1 LTTKDLGF
9 IIAVRINHEST
20 LNRKEEDRT
29 MTTLV
34 RWDPFREVA
43 VMQNQLSRLLT
54 GSFESAGNGSQ
65 SWVPTLDAWETDDE
79 LVYAFDLPGVPQ
91 DKISVEVEDGTL
103 TVSAERERSQEVS
116 EESYHRFERRFGS
129 FARTV
134 GLPQGITEDA
144 INAAYKN
151 GVLEIHVPKPE
162 QVKPK
167 KIQIANG
174 GAETQTIEG
183 TKA

>member
-1 LTTKDLGF
+1 
-9 IIAVRINHEST
+9 
-20 LNRKEEDRT
+20 

-43 VMQNQLSRLLT
+43 AMQNQLSRLLSGT
-54 GSFESAGNGSQ
+54 FESAGNGSQ
-65 SWVPTLDAWETDDE
+65 SWVPTLDAWETEDE
-79 LVYAFDLPGVPQ
+79 LVYAFDLPGVSQ

-103 TVSAERERSQEVS
+103 TVSAERDRSTDVSQER
-116 EESYHRFERRFGS
+116 YHRFERRFGS

-144 INAAYKN
+144 INASYKD

-167 KIQIANG
+167 KIQIATAD
-174 GAETQTIEG
+174 AEAKTIEG

>member
-1 LTTKDLGF
+1 
-9 IIAVRINHEST
+9 
-20 LNRKEEDRT
+20 
-29 MTTLV
+29 MTALV

-43 VMQNQLSRLLT
+43 AMQNQLSRLLT
-54 GSFESAGNGSQ
+54 GAFESTGNGSQ

-116 EESYHRFERRFGS
+116 EERYHRFERRFGS

-134 GLPQGITEDA
+134 GLPQGVTEDSIKA
-144 INAAYKN
+144 SYKE

-167 KIQIANG
+167 KIEIGFGAADG
-174 GAETQTIEG
+174 GEATTIEG
-183 TKA
+183 TRA